1 MKKMNGWMLL
11 RLLLGGLFIYAG
23 IGKIWNPADFAAD
36 IDNYRMLPYLLVTV
50 MAAVLPWVEVICGLL
65 IIFGRWLS
73 GASLIVIMLNV
84 VFIIA
89 IASAIVRGLDVDC
102 GCFSAAGN
110 ASRVGV
116 QRLLEDGLFLA
127 ASVIIFR
134 HSITGQVK
142 TAESK

>member
-1 MKKMNGWMLL
+1 MKKMNGWILAL

-23 IGKIWNPADFAAD
+23 IGKIWNPMGFSAD
-36 IDNYRMLPYLLVTV
+36 IDNYRMLPYLLVTL
-50 MAAVLPWVEVICGLL
+50 MASVLPWVEVLCGLL

-73 GASLIVIMLNV
+73 GASLILIMLNV

-89 IASAIVRGLDVDC
+89 IASAMARGLDIDC

-116 QRLLEDGLFLA
+116 QRLLEDALFLA
-127 ASVIIFR
+127 AAVIIFR
-134 HSITGQVK
+134 HSMK
-142 TAESK
+142 TKEDPIE